1 MIDLTP
7 TIHTLAEALGTPPPA
22 PALAPGDQPGLP
34 APRLRAQIAA
44 LEQALRQ
51 HPDAVCGDSDLCPLI
66 HRFADGLY
74 TREIFIPKG
83 TVLTG
88 KIHRQAHPNFLMQGE
103 VIVVTEAGGRQHLI
117 APLALISPPG
127 TKRAVVA
134 LEDTVWITVH
144 ANPDNTRDLTVLE
157 AQIIA
162 PDYAASEALDAATPL
177 TLEETL

>member
-34 APRLRAQIAA
+34 AAPLRAQIAA

-51 HPDAVCGDSDLCPLI
+51 HPDAVCGDSDLCPLT
-66 HRFADGLY
+66 HRFAAGLY
-74 TREIFIPKG
+74 VREIFIPKG

-88 KIHRQAHPNFLMQGE
+88 KLHKHAHPNFLMKGE

-117 APLALISPPG
+117 APLAMISQAG

-144 ANPDNTRDLTVLE
+144 ATDETDLARIE
-157 AQIIA
+157 AEVIA
-162 PDYAASEALDAATPL
+162 PDYDALAAFQAAQE
-177 TLEETL
+177 EETP

>member
-1 MIDLTP
+1 MIDFTP

-22 PALAPGDQPGLP
+22 EALAPGDQPGLP
-34 APRLRAQIAA
+34 AARTRAQIAA
-44 LEQALRQ
+44 LEAALRQ
-51 HPDAVCGDSDLCPLI
+51 HPDAVFGDSALCPLI

-88 KIHRQAHPNFLMQGE
+88 KIHRHAHPNFLMQGE
-103 VIVVTEAGGRQHLI
+103 VMVVTEAGGREHLI

-127 TKRAVVA
+127 TKRAVYA
-134 LEDTVWITVH
+134 LADTVWCTVH
-144 ANPDNTRDLTVLE
+144 LNPDNTRDLAVLE

-162 PDYAASEALDAATPL
+162 PTYEAFVASQLASGAG
-177 TLEETL
+177 EETP